1 MERMILVMGASADQE
16 RRVRTFLD
24 SQQTKGSP
32 DYHHWLTPE
41 QFGQKFG
48 PAPEDI
54 QQVTSWLRQ
63 QGFHINAVAKSGRW
77 IEFSGN
83 AAQVTTAFQTEMHR
97 YLVNGRL
104 HVANSTNIS
113 IPAALRP
120 VVRGVLSLHDFHSQ
134 PMIKRLPQKVTGT
147 LIQGQPSITF
157 GSGSHAV
164 APGDFASIYDLNP
177 LYNAT
182 PTAINGAG
190 QTIAIVAVSNIN
202 ISDVTNFRNIFGLPA
217 NPPTIIVNG
226 TDPGVV
232 DGADEA
238 TVDSEWAGA
247 VAPNAT
253 IDLVVTAEN
262 VFGDGAS
269 LSASYIVDNNLAQI
283 MSVSFGECES
293 DLSSSSG
300 NEFWQSLW
308 AQAAA
313 EGISVFV
320 SAGDQGAA
328 GCAPNAPSST
338 PAQPPA
344 GVNGLASTPF
354 NTAVGGTEFNENVN
368 SSVSAATFWSPTNG
382 PNGVSALGYIPERV
396 WNDSCTPTTPNSLC
410 SGTDD
415 FLVISGGGGISTFNF
430 VPSWQTLPIAGLT
443 GAGFTTRVLPDVSLN
458 AALHDPYVVCFSTP
472 GTPDCQSS
480 GGTITFNNLAGGTSI
495 SSPAFAGIMALIN
508 QKVKIDHPAAT
519 VADGR
524 QGLASFVLYSLGAA
538 ESASALGFPGCN
550 SSNQIVPTQRTSCAF
565 NDITAGN
572 NTVPNVTGF
581 NASLG
586 FDLASG
592 LGSVDVLNLAVEWS
606 DTAANILQ
614 GSATTLNAGSTP
626 ISITHGQGVDFTATV
641 AKVSN
646 TTSQTP
652 TGSVELIAQG
662 GNLAGSVP
670 LIRLLLSGSG
680 GTASTPTTLINN
692 LPGGTNYTVSAFF
705 AGDGTFSGSNSNA
718 LTVSVSREDSITN
731 LTAGI
736 INVITKQ
743 SVPGSIIAYGDP
755 VNIFVIQGLAEGVS
769 GPDGFP
775 TGQITYKDGGT
786 AFATIPFV
794 GPVAALNNC
803 LSTACLAPGTHS
815 ITGSYSGD
823 LSFNPS
829 TSGATTLTVTAGQP
843 TLSLTAPAT
852 AFAGVP
858 FTVSAALATGLGTI
872 PATGS
877 IQFFDGANP
886 LGSAVV
892 VSKNQVSTQVT
903 LTASGAHNITAQ
915 YASNEPGTYLNA
927 NSSASVVTVSV
938 PFNFTATSTSQT
950 IVAGGTATYSL
961 TLTAGGGFTGQVA
974 FSCTGA
980 PGGSSCTVSPNP
992 TNLTS
997 TTTSIPVTVTVTNT
1011 ANALLKPASFSA
1023 WPLVLTGCLVG
1034 LLWRSKK
1041 KHSRM
1046 VLLALAVVAVLGL
1059 TSCGGG
1065 GGSNP
1070 NPTPTPTPTPKPN
1083 TNAVLTLT
1091 GTSGS
1096 ATNNITLNLTITH

>member
-1 MERMILVMGASADQE
+1 MILVMGASADQE
-16 RRVRTFLD
+16 HQARTFID

-54 QQVTSWLRQ
+54 QQVTGWLRQ

-83 AAQVTTAFQTEMHR
+83 AAQVTTAFQTEMHH
-97 YLVNGRL
+97 YLVDGRL
-104 HVANSTNIS
+104 HVANSTNVS
-113 IPAALRP
+113 IPAALSP
-120 VVRGVLSLHDFHSQ
+120 VVRGVLSLHDFRSQ

-157 GSGSHAV
+157 GNGAHAV
-164 APGDFASIYDLNP
+164 VPGDFASIYDLNP

-182 PTAINGAG
+182 PTAITGAG

-217 NPPTIIVNG
+217 NPPNIIVNG

-238 TVDSEWAGA
+238 TLDAEWAGA

-253 IDLVVTAEN
+253 IDLVVSGGTLF
-262 VFGDGAS
+262 VGDLVS
-269 LSASYIVDNNLAQI
+269 LSASFIVDNNLAQI
-283 MSVSFGECES
+283 MSVSFGACER
-293 DLSSSSG
+293 DLTSSSG

-313 EGISVFV
+313 QGISVFV

-328 GCAPNAPSST
+328 GCAPNAPSPT
-338 PAQPPA
+338 AAQPPA

-382 PNGVSALGYIPERV
+382 PNGASALGYIPERV

-410 SGTDD
+410 SGHND
-415 FLVISGGGGISTFNF
+415 FFFASGGGGISTFNF
-430 VPSWQTLPIAGLT
+430 VPSWQTLPIAGLS

-458 AALHDPYVVCFSTP
+458 AALHDPYVICFSTP

-480 GGTITFNNLAGGTSI
+480 GGIVTFNNLAGGTSV
-495 SSPAFAGIMALIN
+495 SAPAFAGIMAMIN
-508 QKVKIDHPAAT
+508 QKVKLDHPAAT

-524 QGLASFVLYSLGAA
+524 QGLANFVLYSLGAA
-538 ESASALGFPGCN
+538 ESGSALGFAGCN

-581 NASLG
+581 NASQG

-592 LGSVDVLNLAVEWS
+592 LGSVDVLNLANAWS
-606 DTAANILQ
+606 SAANNFQ
-614 GSATTLNAGSTP
+614 ASTTSLNAGATP
-626 ISITHGQGVDFTATV
+626 ISITHGQGIDFTVTV

-662 GNLAGSVP
+662 GNLTGSVP
-670 LIRLLLSGSG
+670 LTRLLLNGSG
-680 GTASTPTTLINN
+680 GTASTPTTLFNG

-705 AGDGTFSGSNSNA
+705 AGDSTFAGSSSNA
-718 LTVSVSREDSITN
+718 ITVSVSPENS
-731 LTAGI
+731 LTTLTPVI
-736 INVITKQ
+736 INLNTGQAVL
-743 SVPGSIIAYGDP
+743 GSTVAYGDP
-755 VNIFVIQGLAEGVS
+755 VNVYVIQALPQGAS
-769 GPDGFP
+769 GPDSTP
-775 TGQITYKDGGT
+775 KGQVIYKDGGT
-786 AFATIPFV
+786 AFATIPLRAS
-794 GPVAALNNC
+794 VAEFDNC
-803 LSTACLAPGTHS
+803 FSIACLAPGTHS

-829 TSGATTLTVTAGQP
+829 TSSATTLTVTAGQP
-843 TLSLTAPAT
+843 ALSLTVPAT
-852 AFAGVP
+852 AFVGVP
-858 FTVSAALATGLGTI
+858 FTASAALATGLGTI
-872 PATGS
+872 PATGT
-877 IQFFDGANP
+877 IQFFDGTNP
-886 LGSAVV
+886 LGSALA

-903 LTASGAHNITAQ
+903 LTAGGTHNITAQ

-927 NSSASVVTVSV
+927 NSTASAVTVSV
-938 PFNFTATSTSQT
+938 PFNFAASSTSQT
-950 IVAGGTATYSL
+950 IAAGGTATYSV

-974 FSCTGA
+974 LSCTGA

-992 TNLTS
+992 VNLTS
-997 TTTSIPVTVTVTNT
+997 TTTSIPVTVAVTNT
-1011 ANALLKPASFSA
+1011 ANALLKPMSFSP
-1023 WPLVLTGCLVG
+1023 WPVVFAGCLVG
-1034 LLWRSKK
+1034 LLWGSKK
-1041 KHSRM
+1041 NHSRM

-1059 TSCGGG
+1059 VSCG

-1070 NPTPTPTPTPKPN
+1070 NPAPTPKPN
-1083 TNAVLTLT
+1083 TNAMLTLT

-1096 ATNNITLNLTITH
+1096 ATNSITLNLTITH